1 MRPEK
6 IMFVS
11 GGKEKMKKLQ
21 IYKEEKI
28 LMNGNSSSMVLLKN
42 LLNLLFIIWSKIL
55 TWTRSEWNLEKPLE

>member
-21 IYKEEKI
+21 IYKEQ
-28 LMNGNSSSMVLLKN
+28 KN
-42 LLNLLFIIWSKIL
+42 LD
-55 TWTRSEWNLEKPLE
+55 EWEQQ